1 MMKQSILPFHFVDS
15 TPYYLQT
22 FKKQD
27 LGDTIKY
34 TIDLALD
41 NKLKVPT
48 PYKRA
53 RGGYF
58 EPLSILE
65 SGVRTKS
72 YALASD
78 IAYHINAV
86 AMYSKKTELVS
97 ISSVNLGYTVNNGY
111 NLLVMPLGY
120 ILGVDYFVLTKNL
133 VEQLVWGTQLMERE
147 VDFFINV
154 VQAREVIEPVK
165 Q

>member
-1 MMKQSILPFHFVDS
+1 
-15 TPYYLQT
+15 
-22 FKKQD
+22 
-27 LGDTIKY
+27 
-34 TIDLALD
+34 
-41 NKLKVPT
+41 
-48 PYKRA
+48 
-53 RGGYF
+53 
-58 EPLSILE
+58 
-65 SGVRTKS
+65 
-72 YALASD
+72 
-78 IAYHINAV
+78 
-86 AMYSKKTELVS
+86 MYSKKTELVS